1 MSMKFR
7 CERNAFLAAVQTVS
21 KAVSKG
27 AASSAVLAGIHMKL
41 DENLLTLQGSD
52 IDLTIT
58 VTTNVVSEAPG
69 AAVIP
74 AKMLLEVARVVP
86 FGSLNIEITDQE
98 ALISADTAE
107 FTIQVYPVQ
116 DWPVLPSLER
126 EIAQSLDTAQSQ
138 NSQKDAGLHGS
149 VGDNTTGGNVGS
161 DAEHVGA
168 VTIDG
173 KGFREALSQVVRS
186 ASTDDTRPVLTG
198 VLMSADKDG
207 LSLVSTDSYRLALS
221 ELPDSKLLGEGTS
234 VLVPSRALAEV
245 QKAIGDHD
253 QVTLRLSDRLAE
265 FEVGNMRVSTRL
277 IDGDYPNYQNL
288 IPGTDG
294 NMLQVERERFM
305 EALRRVK
312 LFAQQS
318 TPVRIKMG
326 GGNVELKAST
336 QDVGS
341 ASEIVEAIYKGA
353 DLTIAFNPSYLI
365 DGLDMA
371 TSEEVKLYLV
381 DALKPAL
388 LTCADDD
395 SYKYVLMPVR
405 IT

>member
-1 MSMKFR
+1 MPMKFR

-41 DENLLTLQGSD
+41 DKNLLMLQGSD

-58 VTTNVVSEAPG
+58 VTTNVVSDTAG

-74 AKMLLEVARVVP
+74 AKLLLEVARVVP

-98 ALISADTAE
+98 ARISADSAE

-126 EIAQSLDTAQSQ
+126 DIAQSQASKNGASQHGNADDDT
-138 NSQKDAGLHGS
+138 DGS
-149 VGDNTTGGNVGS
+149 EENV
-161 DAEHVGA
+161 DA

-221 ELPDSKLLGEGTS
+221 DLPDSKLLGEGTS

-245 QKAIGDHD
+245 QKAIGDQD

-294 NMLQVERERFM
+294 NMLQVQRERFI

-318 TPVRIKMG
+318 TPVRMTMG
-326 GGNVELKAST
+326 DGTVELKAST

-341 ASEIVEAIYKGA
+341 ASEIVEAIYKGV